1 MSVAAVPHA
10 REAGTSGRELRGQAG
25 RPPGVATVVIV
36 DEQSLVRYALRS
48 LLAKLPGIEVVG
60 EADSP
65 GEALRQMHG
74 RRPDLL
80 VTGLEMEK
88 VPAAAELCRLVKRN
102 PVPTSVIVMSPDSGP
117 ASVAAAVNAGADS
130 FVDTSASCR
139 EIVDVIR
146 SAVDGH
152 RSWVL
157 GSRKS
162 PSRLPRPEC
171 HGGFTRRE
179 KEILGLMLDR
189 LSNEEIAE
197 ELHLAPQTV
206 KNYVSRV
213 LQKHSVKSRR
223 DLFRKL
229 GLHRGASASPR
240 YHQYPAGG

>member
-10 REAGTSGRELRGQAG
+10 RQTVPSGGERRGRAD
-25 RPPGVATVVIV
+25 RPPRVATVVIV

-48 LLAKLPGIEVVG
+48 LLATLPGIEVVG
-60 EADSP
+60 EAASAGD
-65 GEALRQMHG
+65 ALRQMHG

-88 VPAAAELCRLVKRN
+88 GPAVELCRLVKRN
-102 PVPTSVIVMSPDSGP
+102 PTPTLIIVISPDSRP

-130 FVDTSASCR
+130 FVDTTASCR
-139 EIVDVIR
+139 EILDVIR

-157 GSRKS
+157 GSTQPPPA
-162 PSRLPRPEC
+162 PSRPAG

-179 KEILGLMLDR
+179 EEVLGLLLNR
-189 LSNEEIAE
+189 LSNEEIAQ

-213 LQKHSVKSRR
+213 LQKYSVKSRR

-229 GLHRGASASPR
+229 GLYRDGTASPR
-240 YHQYPAGG
+240 YLEYPARP